1 MHGIFLVFC
10 VLLVY
15 NKNKKH
21 KEILCV
27 LDTNTTTKTLAK
39 GSKKTMK
46 ANGIER
52 DFLKEVRE
60 ARPEDCKTI
69 IEALYALDGRE
80 GEDGELTPLGFLVG
94 AVVEELTINGIMK
107 KKYGKEAEADV

>member
-1 MHGIFLVFC
+1 MCFVCFWYIIRTR
-10 VLLVY
+10 
-15 NKNKKH
+15 NIKK
-21 KEILCV
+21 ILCV
-27 LDTNTTTKTLAK
+27 LDTKTTTKT
-39 GSKKTMK
+39 SKRKEGKSTMK

>member
-1 MHGIFLVFC
+1 
-10 VLLVY
+10 
-15 NKNKKH
+15 
-21 KEILCV
+21 
-27 LDTNTTTKTLAK
+27 
-39 GSKKTMK
+39 MK

-80 GEDGELTPLGFLVG
+80 GEDG
-94 AVVEELTINGIMK
+94 N
-107 KKYGKEAEADV
+107 

>member
-1 MHGIFLVFC
+1 
-10 VLLVY
+10 
-15 NKNKKH
+15 
-21 KEILCV
+21 
-27 LDTNTTTKTLAK
+27 
-39 GSKKTMK
+39 MK

-69 IEALYALDGRE
+69 IEALHALEGRE
-80 GEDGELTPLGFLVG
+80 DEAGELTPLGFLVG

-107 KKYGKEAEADV
+107 RKYGEEGEADV